1 MADIRHC
8 EKGEFIA
15 LFQCF
20 RPTVMARHLF
30 GMFWQGGY
38 YVDLA
43 LPFGL
48 RSAPGIFN
56 SVADLFQLVFG

>member
-1 MADIRHC
+1 
-8 EKGEFIA
+8 
-15 LFQCF
+15 
-20 RPTVMARHLF
+20 MARYLF